1 MMRQVPLRT
10 AEERLTFCEAYFA
23 AVGAPVVYAADGY
36 REYELPRDV
45 DKELT
50 DRPYYWM
57 WVEQTHQE
65 VLPTILRL
73 AFTEEAFQRENERL
87 REEALAEAEK
97 QNLNDIQRMFFR
109 PPTAELMTLGSFR
122 LDKIYASLDKRG
134 QFACIVPQS
143 WSETSAALIPW
154 LMINLT
160 VSYRCDLVEQQFWS
174 VGVCLTNGQIVERFY
189 DIIQRI
195 AMKPEDPSRFAD
207 MKTLTLEQAFHRG
220 QTYVAEA
227 LAARPHNWAESAQQ
241 RLEKEVQQV
250 RLYYQSILPDVPD
263 NEKPLVQAEQ
273 TRKERELAERSGP
286 RIDIVVKQLA
296 LVGLMER

>member
-1 MMRQVPLRT
+1 MMSQVPLRT
-10 AEERLTFCEAYFA
+10 AKERLTFCEAYFT

-65 VLPTILRL
+65 VQPTILRL
-73 AFTEEAFQRENERL
+73 AFTEDAFERENQRL
-87 REEALAEAEK
+87 REEARAEAEK
-97 QNLNDIQRMFFR
+97 QNLNDIQPMFFR
-109 PPTAELMTLGSFR
+109 PPTAELVTLGSFR
-122 LDKIYASLDKRG
+122 LDKMYASLDKRG
-134 QFACIVPQS
+134 QFACVVPQS
-143 WSETSAALIPW
+143 WKETSALVPW
-154 LMINLT
+154 LMMNMT

-174 VGVCLTNGQIVERFY
+174 VGVCLSNGQIVERFY
-189 DIIQRI
+189 DIFRNISI
-195 AMKPEDPSRFAD
+195 NPENPSRFAD
-207 MKTLTLEQAFHRG
+207 VKALTMVQAFQRG
-220 QTYVAEA
+220 QTHVAQA
-227 LAARPHNWAESAQQ
+227 LAARPHDWAVSAQQ
-241 RLEKEVQQV
+241 RLERELQQV

-273 TRKERELAERSGP
+273 KRKERELAERSGP